1 MMSAV
6 VFHIRFSSGLT
17 EGAQE
22 HHFFKW
28 LARCFL
34 WSHGCPDLFTSSSSS
49 SSSCSSACRGDSHA
63 HPPPPGRFMTSTIS
77 KDGMSL
83 SWRGLVGHVCCSFL
97 WSRAGLTHLDEH
109 ELSPSAE
116 LCCHRWQR
124 CWHVHPLRCI
134 AQETSRDCVNLIIA
148 LATDGWLHNQR
159 NYKTH
164 REQTQE
170 EKPDQWYLKALKQV

>member
-6 VFHIRFSSGLT
+6 VFHIRFSSGSI

-22 HHFFKW
+22 RHFFKW

-34 WSHGCPDLFTSSSSS
+34 WSHGCSDLFISSSSS
-49 SSSCSSACRGDSHA
+49 SFSCSSACRGDSHA
-63 HPPPPGRFMTSTIS
+63 HPPPKAGLWPQQSAKMGWVCPGAVWSVTFAA
-77 KDGMSL
+77 
-83 SWRGLVGHVCCSFL
+83 C
-97 WSRAGLTHLDEH
+97 SRAGLTHLDEH
-109 ELSPSAE
+109 ELPPSAE

-164 REQTQE
+164 QEQTQE

>member
-1 MMSAV
+1 MSCPLLPV
-6 VFHIRFSSGLT
+6 ITRLF
-17 EGAQE
+17 
-22 HHFFKW
+22 W
-28 LARCFL
+28 LVYLILILIFL
-34 WSHGCPDLFTSSSSS
+34 LQLPLQGQLSRSPST
-49 SSSCSSACRGDSHA
+49 
-63 HPPPPGRFMTSTIS
+63 PPPGRFMTSTIS

-83 SWRGLVGHVCCSFL
+83 SWRDLVGHVCCSFL
-97 WSRAGLTHLDEH
+97 WSRAGLTHLDEQ